1 MDDNFKVRKICCVGA
16 GFVGGPTMAVIA
28 ENCPDIQIK
37 VVDSNAERIQS
48 WNNSD
53 LSKLPVFEKGLDR
66 IISNTRNKNL
76 FFQTDIDEAIA
87 NADMIFIS
95 VNTPIKNKGIGA
107 GQTSDLKWVESCAR
121 QISKIA
127 KGHTIVVE
135 KSTLPVR
142 TAKTIKDILIS
153 GKSNLNEPI
162 RKTFSVLSNPEFLA
176 EGSAIND
183 LEKPDR
189 ILIGGEDK
197 LSIDALEEIYLNWVP
212 KDKIIKT
219 SLWSSE
225 LSKLTANAFLA
236 QRVSSINS
244 ISAICEISGAD
255 IYEVSNAIGKDNRI
269 GSKFLNPGPGFGGSC
284 FKKDI
289 LNLVYLCNY
298 FGLKEVGD
306 FWESIIKIN
315 EWQQNRIYKIIVER
329 LFGNLAGKK
338 IAIFGFAFKAGT
350 NDTRESPAIE
360 ISKNLLS
367 EGAFLAIH
375 DPKVTEEQISRDLCT
390 FDREKIII
398 DKCSNKYTES
408 TWQYFDDLYEAALDA
423 DAIVIL
429 TEWPEFKKINW
440 ERISLNINSPSWV
453 FDSRGIL
460 NVQFVEKYGLNIWQL
475 GDGSFNQ

>member
-1 MDDNFKVRKICCVGA
+1 M
-16 GFVGGPTMAVIA
+16 
-28 ENCPDIQIK
+28 
-37 VVDSNAERIQS
+37 
-48 WNNSD
+48 
-53 LSKLPVFEKGLDR
+53 
-66 IISNTRNKNL
+66 
-76 FFQTDIDEAIA
+76 
-87 NADMIFIS
+87 
-95 VNTPIKNKGIGA
+95 
-107 GQTSDLKWVESCAR
+107 
-121 QISKIA
+121 
-127 KGHTIVVE
+127 
-135 KSTLPVR
+135 PVR

-153 GKSNLNEPI
+153 SKSNLGESKI
-162 RKTFSVLSNPEFLA
+162 KTFSVLSNPEFLA

-189 ILIGGEDK
+189 ILIGGEDQ
-197 LSIDALEEIYLNWVP
+197 LSINALEKIYLNWVP

-315 EWQQNRIYKIIVER
+315 EWQQNRIYKIIVEK

-338 IAIFGFAFKAGT
+338 IAIFGFSFKAGT

-367 EGAFLAIH
+367 EGAFLGIY
-375 DPKVTEEQISRDLCT
+375 DPKVSEEQISRDLFT
-390 FDREKIII
+390 FERRKIKI
-398 DKCSNKYTES
+398 DEFNDHIES
-408 TWQYFDDLYEAALDA
+408 TWQYFDDLYEAALNA

-429 TEWPEFKKINW
+429 TEWPEFKEVNW
-440 ERISLNINSPSWV
+440 ERISSDMNSPSWV

-460 NVQFVEKYGLNIWQL
+460 DVQFVEQYGINIWQL
-475 GDGSFNQ
+475 GDGSFNK